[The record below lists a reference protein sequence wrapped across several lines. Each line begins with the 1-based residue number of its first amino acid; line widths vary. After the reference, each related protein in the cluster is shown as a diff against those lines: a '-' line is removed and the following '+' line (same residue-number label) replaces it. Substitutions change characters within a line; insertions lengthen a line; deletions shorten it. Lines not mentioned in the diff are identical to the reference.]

1 MYRQC
6 TIKDI
11 AKYLNLSIATVS
23 RALADSPKVRA
34 STKEKVLKA
43 AALFDYKPNPVALN
57 LQKKRSLI
65 GLVVPELRTSFFLPL
80 INGIQKVLD
89 TEGFHLIITQ
99 SNESKEIENKNL
111 ELLFSTFVDGIIIS
125 ISSEGANLER
135 YNCILKNEIPMVF
148 VNRAVDQIHA
158 PKIIIDDYKYAFL
171 ATEEL
176 IYNNLKNIVHFAGP
190 AALDIAHKRKSGF
203 RDAMIKHHLP
213 LTDDSIRETG
223 LMFDNGYAEMKKL
236 ILQQK
241 LPEGIFCFSEPLALG
256 SLKAIKE
263 CGLKCPDDVAIVSF
277 SETEIAQFVEPTLTG
292 IKQPT
297 YEMGQKAASLILE
310 TIISNK
316 SLPDETIYI
325 PAKVNV
331 RESSRKTK

>member
-57 LQKKRSLI
+57 LQKKRSGLI

-125 ISSEGANLER
+125 ISSEGANLEST
-135 YNCILKNEIPMVF
+135 IVF
-148 VNRAVDQIHA
+148 
-158 PKIIIDDYKYAFL
+158 
-171 ATEEL
+171 
-176 IYNNLKNIVHFAGP
+176 
-190 AALDIAHKRKSGF
+190 
-203 RDAMIKHHLP
+203 
-213 LTDDSIRETG
+213 
-223 LMFDNGYAEMKKL
+223 
-236 ILQQK
+236 
-241 LPEGIFCFSEPLALG
+241 
-256 SLKAIKE
+256 
-263 CGLKCPDDVAIVSF
+263 
-277 SETEIAQFVEPTLTG
+277 
-292 IKQPT
+292 
-297 YEMGQKAASLILE
+297 
-310 TIISNK
+310 
-316 SLPDETIYI
+316 
-325 PAKVNV
+325 
-331 RESSRKTK
+331 